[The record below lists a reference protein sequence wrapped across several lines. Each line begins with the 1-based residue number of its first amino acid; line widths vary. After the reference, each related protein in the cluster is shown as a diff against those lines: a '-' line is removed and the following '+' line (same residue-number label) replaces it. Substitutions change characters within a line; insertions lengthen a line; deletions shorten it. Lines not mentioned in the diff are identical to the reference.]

1 MAAMEPSVNYRE
13 QPRGEGGVSAA
24 EPGSPL
30 PPTLLYRHCDPAE
43 LPFQSVGELTD
54 PLGPIGQDRA
64 VEAVEF
70 AVAMRR
76 KGYNIY
82 ALGAIGTGKH
92 TVIQNLLQRH
102 AESAPTPPDWCYV
115 NNFADPQKP
124 RRLQLPPGRGNGLR
138 EGMKQ
143 LVEELRVALPA
154 AFERDEYRAR
164 LDVVEQQFKQRNEQA
179 FGALQQHAEEKGITM
194 LRTPV
199 GLALAPRRD
208 GKVLTPEMF
217 EGLPEAERTR
227 IQHDLEEVQPREHD
241 DAEHGE
247 RARERVEQRLRAEV
261 AAVRNQQDQRPDRQP

>member
-1 MAAMEPSVNYRE
+1 LAAMEPSVNYRE

-102 AESAPTPPDWCYV
+102 AESAPTPIGVTSTTSPI
-115 NNFADPQKP
+115 
-124 RRLQLPPGRGNGLR
+124 RRNLDDCNCRPG
-138 EGMKQ
+138 
-143 LVEELRVALPA
+143 A
-154 AFERDEYRAR
+154 AT
-164 LDVVEQQFKQRNEQA
+164 
-179 FGALQQHAEEKGITM
+179 GC
-194 LRTPV
+194 
-199 GLALAPRRD
+199 
-208 GKVLTPEMF
+208 
-217 EGLPEAERTR
+217 
-227 IQHDLEEVQPREHD
+227 
-241 DAEHGE
+241 
-247 RARERVEQRLRAEV
+247 ARE
-261 AAVRNQQDQRPDRQP
+261 